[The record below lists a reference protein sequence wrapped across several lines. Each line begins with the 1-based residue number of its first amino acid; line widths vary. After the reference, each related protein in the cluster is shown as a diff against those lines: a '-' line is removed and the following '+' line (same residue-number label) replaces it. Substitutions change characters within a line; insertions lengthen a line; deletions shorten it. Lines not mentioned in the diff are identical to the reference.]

1 MGCVLAHTQTR
12 LLLHGN
18 IITIY
23 FAGCRVDLCLVVD
36 NSGSIGQDNW
46 KHVQS
51 FLGNFVNQLTIS
63 DKATQVGLLTFAA
76 FGELVFTMDEYNDDK
91 AGLIDAINSTRCCAA
106 GTSIDAA
113 LNLARTSCLNFGES
127 VRS

>member
-1 MGCVLAHTQTR
+1 
-12 LLLHGN
+12 
-18 IITIY
+18 
-23 FAGCRVDLCLVVD
+23 GCRVDLCLVVD

-76 FGELVFTMDEYNDDK
+76 FGKLVFPMDAYNDDK
-91 AGLIDAINSTRCCAA
+91 AGLIDAINSTRFCTT
-106 GTSIDAA
+106 GTNIDVG
-113 LNLARTSCLNFGES
+113 LSEARTSCLNVGEF